1 MDADLERINAVEAQ
15 KVARWCS
22 DNGVESTADL
32 AFFFLSYDEALGTAG
47 RAVADAWT
55 KSRAAV
61 APGLAVGVRGAV
73 RVAQSA
79 QPSSVRE
86 AAPPPVVLRP
96 SASASSKVTR
106 GGTLP
111 GSAYL

>member
-32 AFFFLSYDEALGTAG
+32 AFFLLSYDEALGTAG

-86 AAPPPVVLRP
+86 AAPPPLAVCL
-96 SASASSKVTR
+96 SII
-106 GGTLP
+106 
-111 GSAYL
+111 